1 MVQLLLMPKEKE
13 SMSGSDAEKDPFTTI
28 DDLVH
33 QADQL
38 VTGLRRLSEYKY
50 PLDIRRGV
58 KKGEGV
64 IDMADE
70 GDSRIVKAGAK
81 TYFLD
86 IKKTKEDKPFLVITE
101 SRFKGE
107 GKDRERISISV
118 FPENAAEF
126 AEAVSVMALKIE

>member
-1 MVQLLLMPKEKE
+1 
-13 SMSGSDAEKDPFTTI
+13 MSGSDPDKDPFTTI

-33 QADQL
+33 QADRL
-38 VTGLRRLSEYKY
+38 ATGLRRLGDYKY

-58 KKGEGV
+58 NKREGV
-64 IDMADE
+64 SDVTDE
-70 GDSRIVKAGAK
+70 SDSRIVKAGAK

-107 GKDRERISISV
+107 GKERERMSISV

>member
-1 MVQLLLMPKEKE
+1 MP
-13 SMSGSDAEKDPFTTI
+13 GSDAEKDTFTTI

-38 VTGLRRLSEYKY
+38 ATGLRELGDYKY

-58 KKGEGV
+58 KQGEGV
-64 IDMADE
+64 SDMADE
-70 GDSRIVKAGAK
+70 SDSRIVKAGAK